1 MIIGLASVIIAF
13 MINYTIDQNSEGQRA
28 DRFLQ
33 KFFPEASKGFLQKML
48 RKKRIK
54 RNHARLEANTMLKAG
69 DILTFYFSDE
79 TYHRFRGTKT
89 DEQTPDLTKALP
101 LLDMMN
107 YPVMETGSLLVL
119 NKPAGWLTQPDDSG
133 KISVADVV
141 KILGPKHDTFH
152 PAPANRLDYGTS
164 GIILVPKDY
173 DTQKKLLTAI
183 RDHRVQK
190 EYLVLVEGKITE
202 SGDIQGS
209 LKKNSTS
216 NRVKADAAGKPASLN
231 YTPVYTTDD
240 FTLLKVRLITG
251 RSHQIRVQLANIGHP
266 VIGDYKYGNGSL
278 NRKLE
283 AAVSS
288 LPLMLHSYHYAAPDL
303 NIDVTA
309 PLSKDFKTV
318 LKAVGIKKRQF

>member
-1 MIIGLASVIIAF
+1 

-54 RNHARLEANTMLKAG
+54 LNHARVEAKTMLKTG
-69 DILTFYFSDE
+69 DVFSFYFSDE
-79 TYHRFRGTKT
+79 TFQHFRGTKT
-89 DEQTPDLTKALP
+89 NHEGPDLTKALP
-101 LLDMMN
+101 LLDMMS
-107 YPVMETGSLLVL
+107 YPVLETDTLLVL
-119 NKPAGWLTQPDDSG
+119 NKPAGWLTQPDGSG

-173 DTQKKLLTAI
+173 NTQKQLLTAI
-183 RDHRVQK
+183 REHRVEK
-190 EYLVLVEGKITE
+190 EYLVLVSGKILKPGE
-202 SGDIQGS
+202 IHQS
-209 LKKNSTS
+209 LSKNPKT
-216 NRVKADAAGKPASLN
+216 NIVKADIAGKPAYLI

-240 FTLLKVRLITG
+240 FTLVKVKLITG
-251 RSHQIRVQLANIGHP
+251 RSHQIRVQMAGIGHP
-266 VIGDYKYGNGSL
+266 VIGDYKYGDQSL

-283 AAVSS
+283 ASVTT

-303 NIDVTA
+303 KINVTA
-309 PLSKDFKTV
+309 PLSKDFKAV
-318 LKAVGIKKRQF
+318 LKTVGIKKRQF